1 MSFHLPP
8 FRVRFPLS
16 AQHVKEVDWGLA
28 ANRIPE
34 LWKRTE
40 GEGVKIAVIDSG
52 CANHYALRGVAGRE
66 NFSTDETELDQ
77 IGHGTHVTGII
88 CGTEPPAR
96 GIAPKAT
103 VHSLKVLSTDGQCQA
118 EQVCRALERA
128 CQLEV
133 DLVCMSLGSS
143 RPSDE
148 LADAIQTANGCGI
161 TIVAAAGNDGG
172 KVNYPA
178 ALPETI
184 AVGAVDRHNEICQFS
199 CRGPEIVCAA
209 PGEDIQSTWLAGGY
223 AIVSGTSM
231 AAPFV
236 VGTLALYISTLKR
249 RASPAE
255 LLQAISAT
263 AADKGEPGRDSDY
276 GWGLIDVHKLID
288 YEALQVDGRTLYIP
302 RERQ

>member
-1 MSFHLPP
+1 LSYHLPP
-8 FRVRFPLS
+8 YRVRFPLS
-16 AQHVKEVDWGLA
+16 AQSIKEVDWGLA

-34 LWKRTE
+34 VWKRTE
-40 GEGVKIAVIDSG
+40 GDGVRIAVIDSG
-52 CANHYALRGVAGRE
+52 CAIHYALRGVAGRE

-88 CGTEPPAR
+88 CGTEPPAK

-118 EQVCRALERA
+118 EHVSRALDRA
-128 CQLEV
+128 CELDV

-143 RPSDE
+143 RPNGDLHAS
-148 LADAIQTANGCGI
+148 IQKASRQGVTL
-161 TIVAAAGNDGG
+161 VAAAGNDGG
-172 KVNYPA
+172 SVNYPA
-178 ALPETI
+178 AFPETI
-184 AVGAVDRHNEICQFS
+184 AVGAVDRHNEICPFS

-236 VGTLALYISTLKR
+236 VGLLALYISTLGRK
-249 RASPAE
+249 ATPSE
-255 LLQAISAT
+255 LLSAISAT
-263 AADKGEPGRDSDY
+263 AADQGEPGRDADY
-276 GWGLIDVHKLID
+276 GWGLIDIHKLID
-288 YEALQVDGRTLYIP
+288 YQAMNVEGTTVYIP
-302 RERQ
+302 KEKQ